1 MFINIAEDLVLV
13 DSVLT
18 TSEVHSLLEST
29 GLLVFF
35 KGFGAEG
42 FNHHGTCMHCI
53 VFIGDFLLL
62 QATSLSR
69 RQQLP
74 F

>member
-1 MFINIAEDLVLV
+1 MFISIPEDLVLV

-42 FNHHGTCMHCI
+42 VKQDGIM
-53 VFIGDFLLL
+53 
-62 QATSLSR
+62 
-69 RQQLP
+69 
-74 F
+74 

>member
-1 MFINIAEDLVLV
+1 LLAGIYNVFISIPEDLVLV

-42 FNHHGTCMHCI
+42 SNQHGNCVNI
-53 VFIGDFLLL
+53 VIH
-62 QATSLSR
+62 Q
-69 RQQLP
+69 
-74 F
+74 